1 MKIIVIGA
9 SGTVGKEVV
18 NLLTSAH
25 EVIKVGN
32 RSGDFQVDI
41 GSKASIEK
49 LYKEVRKFDAVVSTA
64 GLAKFGALEELT
76 DEDYSLGLTN
86 KLMGQVNLVRIG
98 LNYINDEGSFTLT
111 SGVLSQ
117 HPIPGSAAISMVNAA
132 IEGFVR
138 AAALEI
144 KRGIRIN
151 VVSPLFATE
160 TLSLMGM
167 DKDGGM
173 PAEKFALSYKESV
186 EGKRNG
192 EVLDVRDFAS

>member
-18 NLLTSAH
+18 NLLASVH
-25 EVIKVGN
+25 EVVKVGN

-41 GSKASIEK
+41 ASKTSIEN
-49 LYKEVRKFDAVVSTA
+49 LYKQVGKFDAVVSTA
-64 GLAKFGALEELT
+64 GLAKFGVLEELT

-117 HPIPGSAAISMVNAA
+117 HPIPGSASISMVNAA
-132 IEGFVR
+132 VEGFVR

-160 TLSLMGM
+160 TLSAMGM

-173 PAEKFALSYKESV
+173 SAFKFAPSYKESV
-186 EGKRNG
+186 EGQRNG
-192 EVLDVRDFAS
+192 EVLDVRDFA